1 MMQPAQ
7 SILRKNPPGRGGAN
21 SVVRG
26 SLPQPK
32 MRAVLVV
39 VADVFRKQTFQ
50 MAFIHGNDVIQQISS
65 AAFNPTLRY
74 TILPRA
80 FEGRSY
86 RAHLQ
91 GSNGDWNLQPVLSV
105 AVENKKPR
113 SQLKRK
119 RFSQL
124 LHDPQAS
131 RMLGDVEVQDAST
144 AVADDEEAIEH
155 AKVDRWHGE
164 EVHGRNRFPVVSKE
178 GEPAFSWLGISR
190 RPFHPTRNGSLTEI
204 KTEHKKLAVNA
215 RRSPGW
221 ILNNHPEDQLSNFLR
236 RRLPPHPCPDS
247 RDQFPVQAKTSSV
260 PANYG
265 FRRDDEKS
273 LFPAWPEATDGDPEQ
288 FVEWAQARAS
298 PSPLQHG
305 KLLA

>member
-7 SILRKNPPGRGGAN
+7 SILRNNPPGGGGAN

-80 FEGRSY
+80 FERRSY

-91 GSNGDWNLQPVLSV
+91 GSNGDWNLQPVLGI

-124 LHDPQAS
+124 LHDPQAG

-144 AVADDEEAIEH
+144 AVADDEEAIETIYLGRGSSAGRH
-155 AKVDRWHGE
+155 APL
-164 EVHGRNRFPVVSKE
+164 F
-178 GEPAFSWLGISR
+178 
-190 RPFHPTRNGSLTEI
+190 
-204 KTEHKKLAVNA
+204 
-215 RRSPGW
+215 
-221 ILNNHPEDQLSNFLR
+221 
-236 RRLPPHPCPDS
+236 
-247 RDQFPVQAKTSSV
+247 
-260 PANYG
+260 
-265 FRRDDEKS
+265 EKS
-273 LFPAWPEATDGDPEQ
+273 HIFVNSFPG
-288 FVEWAQARAS
+288 FS
-298 PSPLQHG
+298 G
-305 KLLA
+305 